1 MKKDGIIGK
10 EEEKGKGEI
19 CDDTVKGTLHLR
31 IRE

>member
-1 MKKDGIIGK
+1 MKKDRIEKGRRQ
-10 EEEKGKGEI
+10 KGKGEI